1 MTGRL
6 SKPFYSDACLFE
18 GPDPDMPVRGLAKYC
33 SASSNLFDHTLSK
46 CDLLAIGEA
55 TDRAT
60 GETLPVVFWR
70 IEGVVNLP
78 WHPTIKPYVGAT
90 LFQTDEQGLVAQ
102 ATEFWSI
109 TAFDAFATTL
119 FPEFGAPAARPAP
132 ELIREIE
139 TAQAAAGGRAME
151 RIRDGDGGRAEGWG
165 WEGSSFT
172 RQLRDFPDVDVVL
185 YPTAQL
191 EGRLPDLNWFSENR
205 RHGHGGAETEA
216 APKTGA
222 FAPAPASGAVHVPL

>member
-1 MTGRL
+1 MTMRDAFAGYTHSPAKALGVSHDELLATLYADFSIHQCQVTGRL

-33 SASSNLFDHTLSK
+33 SASSNLFDHALST

-90 LFQTDEQGLVAQ
+90 IFRTDEQGLVAQ
-102 ATEFWSI
+102 VSSVRRPRRSGMTLDPKLALVESEASTQSRCRHI
-109 TAFDAFATTL
+109 THVSYPL
-119 FPEFGAPAARPAP
+119 PRRP
-132 ELIREIE
+132 
-139 TAQAAAGGRAME
+139 
-151 RIRDGDGGRAEGWG
+151 
-165 WEGSSFT
+165 S
-172 RQLRDFPDVDVVL
+172 
-185 YPTAQL
+185 
-191 EGRLPDLNWFSENR
+191 
-205 RHGHGGAETEA
+205 
-216 APKTGA
+216 
-222 FAPAPASGAVHVPL
+222 SGASRHSTPLPRRSSPSSAHRRRGPHQS